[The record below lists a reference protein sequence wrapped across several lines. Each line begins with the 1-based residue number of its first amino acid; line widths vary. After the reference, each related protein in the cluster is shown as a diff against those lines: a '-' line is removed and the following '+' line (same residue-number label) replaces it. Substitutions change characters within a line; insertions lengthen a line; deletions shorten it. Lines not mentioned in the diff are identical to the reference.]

1 MVQEPLKVD
10 LVISFPEH
18 GFHLRFEPRSQRLRL
33 IEVFDVQRLQMRY
46 ATSSI
51 GGPSVAATFVAVY
64 ALFGPT
70 FPGTY
75 NTKRCIYTL
84 FYPGLSFAFP
94 IPAQYTE
101 CCQHREGKSFTF
113 PYLTS
118 PLMINLGLSVNM
130 VHCWAAELPL
140 EFPDGT
146 TPVMSRVCIYDS
158 AVGGGVGVGAPLK
171 IALPPQLPLGS
182 LYMEEV
188 HAKLAEEL
196 WFTGGGQ
203 HLPFGASPQDV
214 WAELGRPCGI
224 HQKQVDPMVI
234 HSASDPRP
242 RTALCGD
249 YFYNYFA
256 RGIDILFDGQTHRIK
271 KFVLHTNFPGH
282 TDFNCYIKCNFFIH
296 VPPAGENGEELD
308 KAPTAYG
315 NGLQRCISADT
326 TWSQVQVLN
335 NLLHGFTAGTLF
347 RCAWHWLLS
356 SSYHHC
362 LTVAFGHTFTKFS
375 LMEGGTSNCN
385 LEIFSC
391 LDCQC
396 QYVTSKCTL
405 MSGCVL
411 KS

>member
-1 MVQEPLKVD
+1 MGGLTLDLRPGAGLGAFNLGMPVCEALTYVEQHRALFDVVHVKYDDEEPLQMD
-10 LVISFPEH
+10 LVLSFPEH
-18 GFHLRFEPRSQRLRL
+18 GFHLRFESQSQRLRL
-33 IEVFDVQRLQMRY
+33 IEVYDVQRLHLRY

-51 GGPSVAATFVAVY
+51 GGPNISATFVAVY

-70 FPGTY
+70 FPGVY
-75 NTKRCIYTL
+75 NKKRSIYTL

-101 CCQHREGKSFTF
+101 CCQHRE
-113 PYLTS
+113 
-118 PLMINLGLSVNM
+118 
-130 VHCWAAELPL
+130 AELPL

-146 TPVMSRVCIYDS
+146 TPVMSRVFVYDS

-171 IALPPQLPLGS
+171 IALPPQLPPGS

-249 YFYNYFA
+249 YFYNYFT

-282 TDFNCYIKCNFFIH
+282 TDFNCYIKCNFYIH
-296 VPPAGENGEELD
+296 VPQSHGEEID
-308 KAPTAYG
+308 KAACG
-315 NGLQRCISADT
+315 DGFQRVITADT
-326 TWSQVQVLN
+326 KWSEVQG
-335 NLLHGFTAGTLF
+335 LLGDGGRAAIQTQGSVSNPFGPTFVYGYRNIALEVMKNGHIATVTLF
-347 RCAWHWLLS
+347 Q
-356 SSYHHC
+356 SY
-362 LTVAFGHTFTKFS
+362 V
-375 LMEGGTSNCN
+375 
-385 LEIFSC
+385 
-391 LDCQC
+391 
-396 QYVTSKCTL
+396 
-405 MSGCVL
+405 
-411 KS
+411 

>member
-1 MVQEPLKVD
+1 MGGLTLDLRPGAGLGAFNLGMPVCEALAYVEQHKSLFDVVHVKYNDEEIVKRESVQEPLQMD
-10 LVISFPEH
+10 LVLSFPEH
-18 GFHLRFEPRSQRLRL
+18 GFHLRFESRSQRLRL
-33 IEVFDVQRLQMRY
+33 IEVYDVQRLHMRY

-51 GGPSVAATFVAVY
+51 GGPNTAATFVAVY

-75 NTKRCIYTL
+75 NMKRCIYTL

-101 CCQHREGKSFTF
+101 CCQHRE
-113 PYLTS
+113 
-118 PLMINLGLSVNM
+118 
-130 VHCWAAELPL
+130 AELPL

-171 IALPPQLPLGS
+171 IALPPQLPPGS

-249 YFYNYFA
+249 YFYNYFT
-256 RGIDILFDGQTHRIK
+256 RGIDILFDGQNHRIK

-296 VPPAGENGEELD
+296 VPPSDGEEID
-308 KAPTAYG
+308 KAAYTG
-315 NGLQRCISADT
+315 GLQRCITADT
-326 TWSQVQVLN
+326 KWSEVQGILGDGGRAAIQTQGSVSNPFGPTFVYGYRNIALEVMKN
-335 NLLHGFTAGTLF
+335 GHIATVTLF
-347 RCAWHWLLS
+347 Q
-356 SSYHHC
+356 
-362 LTVAFGHTFTKFS
+362 
-375 LMEGGTSNCN
+375 SN
-385 LEIFSC
+385 
-391 LDCQC
+391 
-396 QYVTSKCTL
+396 V
-405 MSGCVL
+405 
-411 KS
+411 

>member
-1 MVQEPLKVD
+1 LLTKLIQ
-10 LVISFPEH
+10 H
-18 GFHLRFEPRSQRLRL
+18 FEILQRLRL

-101 CCQHREGKSFTF
+101 CCQHREGKSCTF

-118 PLMINLGLSVNM
+118 PLMINLGLSFNM

-188 HAKLAEEL
+188 HAKVC
-196 WFTGGGQ
+196 
-203 HLPFGASPQDV
+203 P
-214 WAELGRPCGI
+214 
-224 HQKQVDPMVI
+224 
-234 HSASDPRP
+234 
-242 RTALCGD
+242 
-249 YFYNYFA
+249 Y
-256 RGIDILFDGQTHRIK
+256 
-271 KFVLHTNFPGH
+271 
-282 TDFNCYIKCNFFIH
+282 
-296 VPPAGENGEELD
+296 
-308 KAPTAYG
+308 
-315 NGLQRCISADT
+315 
-326 TWSQVQVLN
+326 
-335 NLLHGFTAGTLF
+335 
-347 RCAWHWLLS
+347 
-356 SSYHHC
+356 
-362 LTVAFGHTFTKFS
+362 
-375 LMEGGTSNCN
+375 
-385 LEIFSC
+385 
-391 LDCQC
+391 
-396 QYVTSKCTL
+396 
-405 MSGCVL
+405 
-411 KS
+411 